1 MEYEAKTR
9 ERCGQCGERLEVGQ
23 YGKRGLKQYCKT
35 CIEDPVRLIAIF
47 SQPGEVSRSKSG
59 GTAAAGYL
67 PNLLIPYATRMLLSP
82 RPTQRRRPAVA
93 PGPSRCLSSELHPC
107 T

>member
-1 MEYEAKTR
+1 MLLLIAAAWGPSWREEHTQTALRYKIEMEYEAKTR

-47 SQPGEVSRSKSG
+47 SQPGEVGRSHAG
-59 GTAAAGYL
+59 GVAAAGGW
-67 PNLLIPYATRMLLSP
+67 P
-82 RPTQRRRPAVA
+82 
-93 PGPSRCLSSELHPC
+93 
-107 T
+107 